1 MSSEIEYITSAEDAE
16 ENAAEKM
23 RAMGFTDAQV
33 TGPGAD
39 GGIDVWS
46 RKAVAQV
53 KWRSAQTG
61 RPELQQLYGARGG
74 NHDQRLLFFTASGYS
89 QAAIEYAKSVKMAL
103 FIYDPLGELTPCNKR
118 ARKLLAAPVST
129 DESSAS
135 APAGEP
141 FEVTFASKSS
151 APSGGGGGGGCFET
165 IGSVIA
171 LSLAVKFLT
180 MLFSPESQTEFIIA
194 IALLVVMVALGIT
207 YVIVRRRLM
216 AQGREAMEQRRE
228 ALRLEKENSDD

>member
-61 RPELQQLYGARGG
+61 RPELQQLYGARAGD
-74 NHDQRLLFFTASGYS
+74 HDQRLLFFTASGYS

-103 FIYDPLGELTPCNKR
+103 FTYDPLGELTPCNKR
-118 ARKLLAAPVST
+118 ARKLLAAPISA
-129 DESSAS
+129 DESFAS
-135 APAGEP
+135 AQAVEP

-151 APSGGGGGGGCFET
+151 APSSSGGGGCFET
-165 IGSVIA
+165 VGSLIA
-171 LSLAVKFLT
+171 LSLIVNFLT
-180 MLFSPESQTEFIIA
+180 MLFSPESETEFIIA
-194 IALLVVMVALGIT
+194 ITLLVIVVALGIT
-207 YVIVRRRLM
+207 YVLVRRRLM

-228 ALRLEKENSDD
+228 VLRLESENSDD

>member
-1 MSSEIEYITSAEDAE
+1 MSSEIEYITSA

-23 RAMGFTDAQV
+23 RAMGFTDARV

-61 RPELQQLYGARGG
+61 RPELQQLYGARAGD
-74 NHDQRLLFFTASGYS
+74 HDQRLLFFTASGYS
-89 QAAIEYAKSVKMAL
+89 QAAIEYAKAVKMAL
-103 FIYDPLGELTPCNKR
+103 FTYDPLGELTPRNKR

-135 APAGEP
+135 ASTGEP
-141 FEVTFASKSS
+141 FKVAPAPKSS
-151 APSGGGGGGGCFET
+151 APSGGGAAQTGDGALDALVFAGCAVTDRAVPVVDRDNPPGE
-165 IGSVIA
+165 GSH
-171 LSLAVKFLT
+171 
-180 MLFSPESQTEFIIA
+180 
-194 IALLVVMVALGIT
+194 
-207 YVIVRRRLM
+207 
-216 AQGREAMEQRRE
+216 
-228 ALRLEKENSDD
+228 